1 MEEDSSFSS
10 MNTIH
15 GSEFPVSLRIIKMKQ
30 KLVSNS
36 TETIPSSLD
45 SSIIKSISSVLLMIE
60 ELLKYKGNS
69 TEDPIIVSREMSD
82 SFVLLFK
89 KVFFNSPNLY
99 LEVMDLITALI
110 VFSAEKYSPKKLIDY
125 ENGDLS
131 DFERTRIIYESLVFN
146 DPENSLILS
155 NYAQFLYQIANDYN
169 KAEELFKRA
178 VQVKPVDGDAL
189 SKYGIFLW
197 EKRGDMD
204 AAEEAFLAAID
215 AEPQNSYHES
225 KYAWFL
231 WETGGSDICF
241 PLKPSV

>member
-1 MEEDSSFSS
+1 

-30 KLVSNS
+30 KLSSNIM
-36 TETIPSSLD
+36 ETIPSSLD
-45 SSIIKSISSVLLMIE
+45 SSIIKSISSVLLMID

-89 KVFFNSPNLY
+89 KFFFNSPNLF
-99 LEVMDLITALI
+99 LGVMDLIAHLI
-110 VFSAEKYSPKKLIDY
+110 VFSAGRYSPKKLLDY

-131 DFERTRIIYESLVFN
+131 DFDRRRIIYESLVFN

-155 NYAQFLYQIANDYN
+155 NYAQFLYQIADDYD

-178 VQVKPVDGDAL
+178 VQLKPVDGDAL

-197 EKRGDMD
+197 KKRGDMD
-204 AAEEAFLAAID
+204 AAEEVFLAAID

-231 WETGGSDICF
+231 WETGGSDTCF